1 MESRNLKTK
10 FLKNEKFKMFLVD
23 QENFIQKLMLE
34 FIIFL
39 KIYQIECNEL
49 YQKFRQFRFR

>member
-1 MESRNLKTK
+1 MKSQNLKTK

-39 KIYQIECNEL
+39 KIYQIECHEL